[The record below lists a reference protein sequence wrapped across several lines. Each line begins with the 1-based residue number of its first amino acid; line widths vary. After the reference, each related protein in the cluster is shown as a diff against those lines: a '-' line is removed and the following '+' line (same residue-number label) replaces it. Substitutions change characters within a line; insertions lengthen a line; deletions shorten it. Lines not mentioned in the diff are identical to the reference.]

1 MAMSAQ
7 IMAIAFTYLIL
18 NLSFNIYSKFL
29 FQHFHFNFPVL
40 IMLCHQAG
48 IFMTIK
54 LLIQCGFVK
63 KLALKEKRKLLFPC
77 MIIGT
82 LFGLNIVANN
92 SSLVYISLTL
102 NQCIKAT
109 SPAFVM
115 IFAYCLEGKKYTM
128 RLYFSGSLTVVGAF
142 FCMTK
147 NPSFNKTGVI
157 LCLCSSIFGSLQ
169 ASVSAMI
176 LETSPHLIL
185 YITMYNALV
194 VCIWCIP
201 AVAWYE
207 LE

>member
-115 IFAYCLEGKKYTM
+115 IFAYCLEGKKYSM
-128 RLYFSGSLTVVGAF
+128 RLYFSGIS
-142 FCMTK
+142 
-147 NPSFNKTGVI
+147 SFPMSNMY
-157 LCLCSSIFGSLQ
+157 IFL
-169 ASVSAMI
+169 
-176 LETSPHLIL
+176 LLK
-185 YITMYNALV
+185 
-194 VCIWCIP
+194 
-201 AVAWYE
+201 
-207 LE
+207 